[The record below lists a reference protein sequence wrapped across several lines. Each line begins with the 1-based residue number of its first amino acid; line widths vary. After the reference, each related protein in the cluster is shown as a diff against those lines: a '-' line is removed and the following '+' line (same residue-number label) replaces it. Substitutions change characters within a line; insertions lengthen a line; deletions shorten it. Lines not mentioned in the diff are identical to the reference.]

1 MLRAF
6 KRTVTSIVTA
16 REGHVVKF
24 IGDGALAIFDD
35 AVHAVRAGLD
45 IIGFLG
51 KDDGSGI
58 GGPLHIRV
66 ALHSGEVSLEDD
78 DVFGEPVNLAFRLEE
93 TAEAGRVTLTEST
106 YRLLNKALFSCQPA
120 GIRQF
125 KGILSPVACHEIPAD
140 SGNVTLQTEPV
151 GASQPAGAA
160 RFLSDTDIETGLMIG
175 NRYILRKRLSIGMT
189 GIGFE
194 AEDTGFGGT
203 VTVRVVDPFLIAT
216 PAALGRFMAI
226 TRALATVT
234 SPHVATFH
242 GALSE
247 MGRYFM
253 MTEQVEAPSLREQ
266 MDQAR
271 RFDAPAAARILRS
284 IAAGLM
290 ALHASGVRHG
300 EVAPCNILMASPELK
315 LIEACTAE
323 IATLRGGSMNWSPD
337 YTSPEQACE
346 IAGTGQVIDH
356 RSDLY
361 ALGIIA
367 YELLTGEPPFTGGD
381 SRSILSRQA
390 SDPPPSLRN
399 RRPDLDPAWSRMI
412 EKLLAKRPEERPS
425 LDTIIRQLAFII
437 DDPRRRIRA
446 ESLKNPTVEA
456 EQVYGWARESF
467 ERGELE
473 AAAAHA
479 RRAIALAPKH
489 APARN
494 LKGVIA
500 LREGRFEE
508 ACDEFH
514 AATELLPGYFEAMMN
529 MGLSFLRM
537 NRSQQAIRSYEK
549 AAAMKPDQAK
559 PWIQI
564 GDIEMSLKQL
574 PAARAA
580 WEKAL
585 RIEPENQTL
594 RSRLASLKRAIE
606 LS

>member
-1 MLRAF
+1 
-6 KRTVTSIVTA
+6 
-16 REGHVVKF
+16 
-24 IGDGALAIFDD
+24 
-35 AVHAVRAGLD
+35 
-45 IIGFLG
+45 
-51 KDDGSGI
+51 
-58 GGPLHIRV
+58 
-66 ALHSGEVSLEDD
+66 
-78 DVFGEPVNLAFRLEE
+78 
-93 TAEAGRVTLTEST
+93 
-106 YRLLNKALFSCQPA
+106 
-120 GIRQF
+120 
-125 KGILSPVACHEIPAD
+125 
-140 SGNVTLQTEPV
+140 
-151 GASQPAGAA
+151 
-160 RFLSDTDIETGLMIG
+160 
-175 NRYILRKRLSIGMT
+175 
-189 GIGFE
+189 
-194 AEDTGFGGT
+194 
-203 VTVRVVDPFLIAT
+203 
-216 PAALGRFMAI
+216 
-226 TRALATVT
+226 
-234 SPHVATFH
+234 
-242 GALSE
+242 
-247 MGRYFM
+247 
-253 MTEQVEAPSLREQ
+253 
-266 MDQAR
+266 
-271 RFDAPAAARILRS
+271 
-284 IAAGLM
+284 
-290 ALHASGVRHG
+290 
-300 EVAPCNILMASPELK
+300 
-315 LIEACTAE
+315 
-323 IATLRGGSMNWSPD
+323 
-337 YTSPEQACE
+337 
-346 IAGTGQVIDH
+346 
-356 RSDLY
+356 
-361 ALGIIA
+361 
-367 YELLTGEPPFTGGD
+367 
-381 SRSILSRQA
+381 
-390 SDPPPSLRN
+390 
-399 RRPDLDPAWSRMI
+399 MI